1 MEERDA
7 EIDAYLAAVEE
18 DVSLVFGRFLA
29 GISDDPRSITWDI
42 LFLALMDAGVARV
55 VDVMPWG
62 SRARGVARLAPDV
75 REDST
80 RGLETARDELT
91 RNLNEKLRTTLGEA
105 ADTASRMRLEGK
117 TSGFRDVLDNDLGK
131 AIITGVIDALSNT
144 LLAWERI
151 VLEAVAPN
159 DAVYQYAGPVDK
171 RNREFCAAIAPMKVA
186 RTRSAIE
193 DLNAHPLLHWYVPP
207 NVFTYCGGVN
217 CRHIWIPMTRATA
230 AARGLSIIEGKEDG
244 DA

>member
-1 MEERDA
+1 MDERDA
-7 EIDAYLAAVEE
+7 EIDAYIEAVRE
-18 DVSLVFGRFLA
+18 DVSLVFGRFLS

-42 LFLALMDAGVARV
+42 LFLALMDAGFDRV
-55 VDVMPWG
+55 VSVMPWG

-80 RGLETARDELT
+80 RGLDSAREELT
-91 RNLNEKLRTTLGEA
+91 RTLGDKARTALGEA

-117 TSGFRDVLDNDLGK
+117 TDGFRDAVEGMQT
-131 AIITGVIDALSNT
+131 AITTALVDALSNT
-144 LLAWERI
+144 LLAWERV
-151 VLEAVAPN
+151 VLEAVAPP

-186 RTRSAIE
+186 RTRAAIE
-193 DLNAHPLLHWYVPP
+193 ALNAHPLLHWYVPP

-217 CRHIWIPMTRATA
+217 CRHIWIPMTRSTA
-230 AARGLSIIEGKEDG
+230 AARGLAVIEVKEE
-244 DA
+244 